1 MVGLVDMCL
10 NRWWIVASRTA
21 LSMPYLVDGNNLAH
35 SLGLSANGLAD
46 REACTA
52 VVGSFC
58 RSQGAQATIVFDGP
72 GRARPHPTSRLQ
84 RVNVVFGDGFSADRV
99 ILRLLSTA
107 RAPGD
112 YIVVT
117 SDKSLGDKA
126 RHHGARLE
134 RAHEFARRLK
144 RDAGDQGGKPDQD
157 QTPGEIDAWLRVFE
171 SR

>member
-1 MVGLVDMCL
+1 MCL
-10 NRWWIVASRTA
+10 NRWWIVASQTA
-21 LSMPYLVDGNNLAH
+21 PSMPYLVDGNNLAH
-35 SLGLSANGLAD
+35 ALGLTANGLAD
-46 REACTA
+46 REACAA

-72 GRARPHPTSRLQ
+72 GRERAHPTSRQ
-84 RVNVVFGDGFSADRV
+84 HRITVVFGDGLAADLV
-99 ILRLLSTA
+99 ILRFLSAA
-107 RAPGD
+107 RTPGD

-144 RDAGDQGGKPDQD
+144 KSDGAEGGKPDRG
-157 QTPGEIDAWLRVFE
+157 QTPEEIEEWLGVFE
-171 SR
+171 PR